1 MTTEIRRYI
10 RSLGL
15 DAYVVGGAVRD
26 ELLRIPH
33 SDEDFLVPGV
43 DHAGLHAAL
52 EPHGRVED
60 MEVHGQLVG
69 VRFYP
74 EDASVRALVPSGI
87 ELTPPRIERSTGPG
101 HHDFE
106 IVADGSASV
115 EDDMRRRDFTVNAIA
130 RRLETGE
137 LVDPFGGVADLERR
151 VLRTVAADGF
161 REDPLRIL
169 RGLRLV
175 SQLDF
180 TLAPE
185 TIAQMRAEASGLRHV
200 SGERI
205 GGGVA
210 VDGMGELSKL
220 LLGSRPAVAL
230 RLARDTGAL
239 LEVIPEL
246 RPAIGYDVASP
257 RQPSP
262 LDEHLFAVAQATADA
277 DAELH
282 VRLAALFH
290 DVAKPETDGADA
302 SHATVGAATTAR
314 ILRRLRYPNVLRDE
328 VVRLVAGHDFR
339 LDGDVDAAAARRFLA
354 AHGLEQARRLIELK
368 RADLSVKLVEPQE
381 LDALERLGQGIESQ
395 QGSPYRLADLA
406 VDGNDLLALGYREGP
421 ELGAALAR
429 LLDAVLDDPGANDRD
444 TLLELA
450 GELAP

>member
-1 MTTEIRRYI
+1 MPTEIRRYV
-10 RSLGL
+10 RSLRL

-26 ELLRIPH
+26 ELLGIPH

-74 EDASVRALVPSGI
+74 DDESVRSLVPWGI

-106 IVADGSASV
+106 IVADESASV

-151 VLRTVAADGF
+151 VLRTVAEESF

-185 TIAQMRAEASGLRHV
+185 TVAQMRAEAEGLRHV

-220 LLGSRPAVAL
+220 LLGTRPAVAL

-246 RPAIGYDVASP
+246 GPAIGYSVASP
-257 RQPSP
+257 RQPNT
-262 LDEHLFAVAQATADA
+262 LDEHLFAVAQAAADA
-277 DAELH
+277 GAELQ
-282 VRLAALFH
+282 VRLAGLFH
-290 DVAKPETDGADA
+290 DIAKPGTDGTAE
-302 SHATVGAATTAR
+302 SHAPVGAAMTAR
-314 ILRRLRYPNVLRDE
+314 ILRRLRYPNALRDE

-339 LDGDVDAAAARRFLA
+339 LDRDVDAAAARRFLA
-354 AHGLEQARRLIELK
+354 AYGLEQARRLVRLK
-368 RADLSVKLVEPQE
+368 RADLSVKLIGPEE
-381 LDALERLGQGIESQ
+381 LDALERLDHEIEGQQ
-395 QGSPYRLADLA
+395 DSPYRLADLA
-406 VDGNDLLALGYREGP
+406 VDGSDLLALGYREGP
-421 ELGAALAR
+421 ALGAALAR
-429 LLDAVLDDPGANDRD
+429 LLDAVLDDPAANERE
-444 TLLELA
+444 TLLERA
-450 GELAP
+450 SELAR

>member
-1 MTTEIRRYI
+1 VPTEIRRYV
-10 RSLGL
+10 RSLRL

-26 ELLRIPH
+26 ELLGIPH

-74 EDASVRALVPSGI
+74 EDASVRTLVPSGI
-87 ELTPPRIERSTGPG
+87 ELTPPRIEHSTGPG

-262 LDEHLFAVAQATADA
+262 LDEHLFAVAQGTADA

-314 ILRRLRYPNVLRDE
+314 ILRRLRYPNALRDE

-429 LLDAVLDDPGANDRD
+429 LLDGVLDDPGANDRE
-444 TLLELA
+444 TLLERA
-450 GELAP
+450 EESAR

>member
-1 MTTEIRRYI
+1 VPTEIRRYV
-10 RSLGL
+10 RSLRL

-26 ELLRIPH
+26 ELLGIPH

-74 EDASVRALVPSGI
+74 EDASVRTLVPSGI
-87 ELTPPRIERSTGPG
+87 ELTPPRIEHSTGPG

-180 TLAPE
+180 TLAPA
-185 TIAQMRAEASGLRHV
+185 TIAQMRADASGLRHV

-429 LLDAVLDDPGANDRD
+429 LLDGVLDDPGANDRE
-444 TLLELA
+444 TLLERA
-450 GELAP
+450 EESAR